1 MKITELIEKLVALR
15 EKDPEATVDVVGY
28 STLLV
33 TGKGIE
39 VPIAL

>member
-1 MKITELIEKLVALR
+1 MKIKELVEKLTVLEA
-15 EKDPEATVDVVGY
+15 KDPEAEVDVVGY

-33 TGKGIE
+33 KGKNIE